1 MKFSTSVN
9 IERDRDKTFNYIVT
23 ANAKQTIGK
32 IVDSFTAGIHS
43 FCLIGS
49 YGTGKSSF
57 LLALMQCLNGNLPID
72 NPLIRNKGQ
81 FNGFTKFRFI
91 NIVGDYTPLID
102 LLYHHIQPNTSK
114 RVNI

>member
-9 IERDRDKTFNYIVT
+9 IERDKDKAFNYIVT

-57 LLALMQCLNGNLPID
+57 SPDLEMIDMQFDTLFFFQK
-72 NPLIRNKGQ
+72 RV
-81 FNGFTKFRFI
+81 RFI
-91 NIVGDYTPLID
+91 PIFCTFAKKIWLCRNDTT
-102 LLYHHIQPNTSK
+102 IQL
-114 RVNI
+114 

>member
-9 IERDRDKTFNYIVT
+9 IERDKDKAFNYIIT

-32 IVDSFTAGIHS
+32 IVDSYTAGIHS

-57 LLALMQCLNGNLPID
+57 SPDLEM
-72 NPLIRNKGQ
+72 
-81 FNGFTKFRFI
+81 
-91 NIVGDYTPLID
+91 ID
-102 LLYHHIQPNTSK
+102 LQFDTLFSFRNESDLSQIFCTFAK
-114 RVNI
+114 V

>member
-57 LLALMQCLNGNLPID
+57 SPDLEMIDLQFDTLFFLSETSPIYPNFLYFCKKDLAL
-72 NPLIRNKGQ
+72 
-81 FNGFTKFRFI
+81 
-91 NIVGDYTPLID
+91 
-102 LLYHHIQPNTSK
+102 
-114 RVNI
+114 

>member
-9 IERDRDKTFNYIVT
+9 IERDKDKAFNYIIT

-49 YGTGKSSF
+49 YGTGKSNFSLDLEMIDLQFDTFFSF
-57 LLALMQCLNGNLPID
+57 RNESDLSQIFCTFAKKDLAL
-72 NPLIRNKGQ
+72 
-81 FNGFTKFRFI
+81 
-91 NIVGDYTPLID
+91 
-102 LLYHHIQPNTSK
+102 
-114 RVNI
+114 

>member
-9 IERDRDKTFNYIVT
+9 IERDSVKAFNYIVT

-49 YGTGKSSF
+49 YGTSKSNFSPD
-57 LLALMQCLNGNLPID
+57 LEIID
-72 NPLIRNKGQ
+72 M
-81 FNGFTKFRFI
+81 
-91 NIVGDYTPLID
+91 
-102 LLYHHIQPNTSK
+102 QPNTFFAFRNESDLSQIFCTFVEK
-114 RVNI
+114 IWLCRNDTTIQL

>member
-9 IERDRDKTFNYIVT
+9 IERDKDKAFNYIIT

-49 YGTGKSSF
+49 YGTGKSNFS
-57 LLALMQCLNGNLPID
+57 LDLEM
-72 NPLIRNKGQ
+72 
-81 FNGFTKFRFI
+81 
-91 NIVGDYTPLID
+91 ID
-102 LLYHHIQPNTSK
+102 LQFDTFFLSETSPIYPKFFVLLQKKIWLCRNDTTIQL
-114 RVNI
+114 